1 MRIRKATRI
10 WRRSLCPGALSL
22 AFGLT
27 GTSLPAQ
34 QLNPE
39 ALAYTLPDDI
49 DWVADPGGGSDRAI
63 LYGDPAEPGPYGYFI
78 RWNAGNMSRPH
89 YHPNDRYI
97 IVVSGVWWVGTG
109 STFDPDSTVALPPG
123 TFVVHYGGEVH
134 YDGAKTGDAVMLI
147 QGIGP
152 ATSTPAEAP

>member
-1 MRIRKATRI
+1 
-10 WRRSLCPGALSL
+10 
-22 AFGLT
+22 
-27 GTSLPAQ
+27 
-34 QLNPE
+34 
-39 ALAYTLPDDI
+39 
-49 DWVADPGGGSDRAI
+49 
-63 LYGDPAEPGPYGYFI
+63 
-78 RWNAGNMSRPH
+78 MSRPH
-89 YHPNDRYI
+89 YHPNDWYI